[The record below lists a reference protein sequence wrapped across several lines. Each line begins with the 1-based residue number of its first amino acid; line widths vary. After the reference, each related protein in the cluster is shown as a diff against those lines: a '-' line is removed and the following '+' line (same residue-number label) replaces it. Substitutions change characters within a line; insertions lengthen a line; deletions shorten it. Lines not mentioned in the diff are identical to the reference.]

1 MMFSVIVPCYNSKSY
16 VRKCIDSILAQNYH
30 NFEIILI
37 DDGSTDGTAQI
48 LDDYATVYSYIHA
61 YHFENSGV
69 SHSRRRGIALATGD
83 YLVFVDSDDT
93 INPQLL
99 HELSLTVEEHDFPD
113 IIRYQANLVGDAKH
127 KDHQRYNFDENL
139 NVSQTGLDVLKQW
152 SVPGKKYALYW
163 LFAFKGN
170 VFANVL
176 FTIDLRCYEDV
187 ALIPV
192 LIAASKKVVTIGYVG
207 YNYTYN
213 NFNSLTNTCSLDSE
227 RQKALDFIYAYKYA
241 VENFSKLDN
250 VSSLDI
256 AFFYEDYTK
265 RLRGK
270 YESLPEELKIELAD
284 AFQV

>member
-1 MMFSVIVPCYNSKSY
+1 MFSVIVPCYNSKSY

-163 LFAFKGN
+163 LFPLK
-170 VFANVL
+170 
-176 FTIDLRCYEDV
+176 EM
-187 ALIPV
+187 
-192 LIAASKKVVTIGYVG
+192 
-207 YNYTYN
+207 
-213 NFNSLTNTCSLDSE
+213 SLLM
-227 RQKALDFIYAYKYA
+227 
-241 VENFSKLDN
+241 
-250 VSSLDI
+250 
-256 AFFYEDYTK
+256 FYLLST
-265 RLRGK
+265 
-270 YESLPEELKIELAD
+270 
-284 AFQV
+284 